1 MNSFDCFPLN
11 KNILSFAG
19 AFEQFQFV
27 TPLKCETAEVS
38 DVSAQDEIKKGQFSH
53 HRMGFIQPGFRD
65 DVSQQDTVV
74 RRCCPGKKSPICW
87 VLFLEG
93 INGS

>member
-11 KNILSFAG
+11 KNILLVAG
-19 AFEQFQFV
+19 PFEQFQFV
-27 TPLKCETAEVS
+27 PLLKYETGEVS
-38 DVSAQDEIKKGQFSH
+38 DVSAQDQVKKGQFAH

-74 RRCCPGKKSPICW
+74 R
-87 VLFLEG
+87 
-93 INGS
+93 